1 MTTNVVDTLYIIKA
15 SVFFYNSLM
24 LVILYVDN
32 ILLIYMQ
39 RIIRASKY
47 HINKHIFDI
56 LMLRVHCLCE
66 MARPPVEITGNNVAH
81 I

>member
-1 MTTNVVDTLYIIKA
+1 MTTNVMDTLYIIKA
-15 SVFFYNSLM
+15 SVFLYNGLM

-39 RIIRASKY
+39 HIIRASKC

-56 LMLRVHCLCE
+56 LGAQSL
-66 MARPPVEITGNNVAH
+66 
-81 I
+81 